1 MEDFLYIILA
11 IVWLVI
17 SIIGGKKKKKQAQE
31 QQQQQ
36 PQANRSEPQPIERE
50 APTSKRKDDFEDLL
64 EDFFGSDSPK
74 TKEQPQPE
82 PVAQR
87 APQPA
92 YTEERSY
99 DDGKSSDYRFGGEQK
114 AEEVE
119 KFEGVQAIE
128 DDFEFTAEGKV
139 ETLEDLIKKHQEREQ
154 KILEEDAKIDV
165 VELDEEVIPVSELEF
180 DARKAIIYS
189 EIINR
194 KYS

>member
-1 MEDFLYIILA
+1 MEDFIYIILA
-11 IVWLVI
+11 IVWLVV

-31 QQQQQ
+31 QQQPQ
-36 PQANRSEPQPIERE
+36 PHRSESQPIERE
-50 APTSKRKDDFEDLL
+50 VPTSKKENDFEDLL
-64 EDFFGSDSPK
+64 EDFFGSDTPK
-74 TKEQPQPE
+74 KQPSPE
-82 PVAQR
+82 PVPQR
-87 APQPA
+87 SPQPA

-99 DDGKSSDYRFGGEQK
+99 DDGKTRDYRFGGEQK

-139 ETLEDLIKKHQEREQ
+139 ETLEDLIKTYQEREQ
-154 KILEEDAKIDV
+154 RILEEDAKIDV

>member
-17 SIIGGKKKKKQAQE
+17 SVIGGKKKKKQAQE
-31 QQQQQ
+31 QPQ
-36 PQANRSEPQPIERE
+36 PHRSQPQPIERE
-50 APTSKRKDDFEDLL
+50 EPTSKKESEFEDLL
-64 EDFFGSDSPK
+64 DDFFGSDSPK

-82 PVAQR
+82 SAPQR

-165 VELDEEVIPVSELEF
+165 VELDEAVIPVDEFEF
-180 DARKAIIYS
+180 DVRKAIIYS

>member
-17 SIIGGKKKKKQAQE
+17 SILGGKKKKKQAQE
-31 QQQQQ
+31 QQQ
-36 PQANRSEPQPIERE
+36 PGRSEPQPIEQE
-50 APTSKRKDDFEDLL
+50 SPTGEKENDFEDLL
-64 EDFFGSDSPK
+64 EDFFGSDAPK
-74 TKEQPQPE
+74 PRKQSDEQPT
-82 PVAQR
+82 
-87 APQPA
+87 PQKASRPA

-119 KFEGVQAIE
+119 KFEGAQAIDE
-128 DDFEFTAEGKV
+128 DFEFTAEGKV
-139 ETLEDLIKKHQEREQ
+139 ETLEDLIKKHQQIEQ

-165 VELDEEVIPVSELEF
+165 VELDEEVVPVDDFEF

-194 KYS
+194 KYT